1 MAAGKVMPCSNARM
15 TNTYMQ
21 EGNEDPQNLI
31 QDLKDGLYAVGFG
44 GGQVILQMESL
55 FFLVQKHI
63 ELRMVKSKK
72 LSTVQR

>member
-1 MAAGKVMPCSNARM
+1 M

-44 GGQVILQMESL
+44 EDKWILQMESL